1 MQDPADS
8 TLSGGYLPI
17 SEYALIGNCRTAA
30 LVSRHGSI
38 DWYCPGKFDAPAVFC
53 RLLDANRGGYFSVTP
68 VGNFKTERRYV
79 GDTNVLETIHRGD
92 GVEVRVCDFMP
103 ITGEPEHAQ
112 SEPPAI
118 HHLVRRIEVVHG
130 EAQIDVR
137 FKPTFDFAR
146 NDGESRDIEHGVL
159 AHLNGTW
166 IAVTADGAAFQQ
178 GKDMVWQ
185 ACLPMEAGDVRF
197 VRLVH
202 ADRRD
207 RALEAIRGA
216 SGEDEL
222 RSTKEFWESWARR
235 CSYTGPYHSQ
245 VVRSAL
251 TLKLLTYDPTGAI
264 IAAPTTSLPETIGGG
279 RNWDY
284 RFTWLRDSSLIL
296 YALLTVS
303 YQEEAIH
310 FIAWLR
316 KLLHGRPHQT
326 PQIMYTIEGGREI
339 QEQELTHL
347 DGYRQSRPVRIGN
360 AAAQQR
366 QLDIYGEVV
375 VAAYIHY
382 HRPEGHQHAP
392 LTGSHG
398 PDTET
403 WNVLKALV
411 DDAARHWE
419 QPDNGIWEVRGGP
432 QHFLYSKLMCW
443 AAVDRG
449 IKLAD
454 EYDLEADR
462 GHWSSVRDAIR
473 HAIETRGYNDDIGA
487 FTQAFGNTAL
497 DATAL
502 QIPRVG
508 FLPATDPRV
517 VSTIDRIQRDLTQN
531 GLVYRYRNEDGL
543 QGGEGAFLICTFW
556 LIDVLAL
563 AGRMDEARRMYDH
576 VLGFA
581 NDVGL
586 FSEEIDTETGMFLG
600 NFPQGFTHLA
610 LIRTAV
616 DLAHGHQHGAE
627 HRPTTEGERALHAKR
642 AASRSQPE

>member
-1 MQDPADS
+1 MLSDS
-8 TLSGGYLPI
+8 YLPI

-68 VGNFKTERRYV
+68 VGVFKTERRYA
-79 GDTNVLETIHRGD
+79 GDTNVLETVHRGD
-92 GVEVRVCDFMP
+92 GFEVRVCDFMP
-103 ITGEPEHAQ
+103 LTGEPEHAQ
-112 SEPPAI
+112 SDPPAI
-118 HHLVRRIEVVHG
+118 HQIVRRIEVVHG

-146 NDGESRDIEHGVL
+146 DNGESSGIEHGVL
-159 AHLNGTW
+159 AHFDGTW

-185 ACLPMEAGDVRF
+185 GRLRMEAGDVRF
-197 VRLVH
+197 VRLLH
-202 ADRRD
+202 ADDRA

-222 RSTKEFWESWARR
+222 RATKAFWESWAQR

-264 IAAPTTSLPETIGGG
+264 VAAPTTSLPEAIGGG

-303 YQEEAIH
+303 YQQEAIH
-310 FIAWLR
+310 FIGWLR
-316 KLLHGRPHQT
+316 KLLLGHPRQE

-339 QEQELTHL
+339 EEQELSYL

-375 VAAYIHY
+375 MAAYIHY

-392 LTGSHG
+392 LSGSTG
-398 PDTET
+398 PDEQT
-403 WNVLKALV
+403 WSVLRGLV
-411 DDAARHWE
+411 DDATRLWE

-449 IKLAD
+449 LKLAD
-454 EYDLEADR
+454 EYGVEADR
-462 GHWSSVRDAIR
+462 SHWSSTRDAIR
-473 HAIETRGYNDDIGA
+473 HAIETQGYNEDIGA
-487 FTQAFGNTAL
+487 FTQALGTTAL

-517 VSTIDRIQRDLTQN
+517 LSTIDRIQRDLTRN

-563 AGRMDEARRMYDH
+563 AGQLDEARKMYDR
-576 VLGFA
+576 VLSFA

-586 FSEEIDTETGMFLG
+586 FSEEIDPRTGMFLG

-610 LIRTAV
+610 LIRSAV
-616 DLAHGHQHGAE
+616 DLAHAHHHGPE
-627 HRPTTEGERALHAKR
+627 DRPTTEGERALHAKR
-642 AASRSQPE
+642 AASGNHHQ